1 MNRAPC
7 FSLMML
13 FLLISFS
20 LCTVCWIATAGAD
33 IRVDISDGKASRTLR
48 SATID
53 GAVYVNL
60 EDLAAMLGSGQFW
73 RTETKKMVLILG
85 QHKVKV
91 TANNPLV
98 MVDDQRFQMPLAAR
112 YGIGGL
118 QVPVEYFIPLVN
130 PLLSD
135 GLRWTAAD
143 QTLQMDLSETN
154 IRRLQIDPKSN
165 GTLVTLWLDEPLTFE
180 LSTSRPNWLH
190 LSLFGGNL
198 NPGEINSLQQI
209 GHVQEIRAYQFPDCA
224 QISLKLKEESISYK
238 AYAQSEPD
246 RILLSLRTET
256 SARWNASQGLIRARG
271 FETERAQNPVDVVV
285 IDPGHGGKDP
295 GAIGPSGLQEKE
307 VVLDI
312 CKRLASLLQTRLG
325 INVLLTREDDTFIS
339 LSGRTKM
346 ANAEGADLFVSVH
359 ANASKRR
366 SANGFE
372 TYFLAEAKNDAGRAA
387 AILENSALR
396 FERPEASMEGMSDLD
411 FILYDMVQNE
421 FHQESEYLA
430 SIIQEQLDDQLSI
443 NNRRVN
449 QAPFYVLNGAYMP
462 AVLVETAFISN
473 PEEEALLKKRWFRQ
487 KIAEALYES
496 VRTFKEKYERL

>member
-1 MNRAPC
+1 MKRYRD
-7 FSLMML
+7 
-13 FLLISFS
+13 LLNMAAVILLSFS
-20 LCTVCWIATAGAD
+20 VLAVCWPGSSRGD
-33 IRVDISDGKASRTLR
+33 IRVDFSSGKTSRTLR
-48 SATID
+48 SVTID
-53 GAVYVNL
+53 GAVYVTL
-60 EDLAAMLGSGQFW
+60 EDLAAVLGSGQFW

-98 MVDDQRFQMPLAAR
+98 VVDDQRFQMPLPAQ
-112 YGIGGL
+112 YGAGGL
-118 QVPVEYFIPLVN
+118 LVPVEYFIPLLN

-135 GLRWTAAD
+135 GLRWTGAD
-143 QTLQMDLSETN
+143 RTLQMNLSKAN
-154 IRRLQIDPKSN
+154 VRRIQVEPKSN
-165 GTLVTLWLDEPLTFE
+165 GTLVTLWLDQPLDFE

-190 LSLFGGNL
+190 ISLFGGDL
-198 NPGEINSLQQI
+198 NPGEFNSLTQI

-224 QISLKLKEESISYK
+224 QISLKLREESISYK
-238 AYAQSEPD
+238 AYQQSEPD
-246 RILLSLRTET
+246 RILLSLRTESST
-256 SARWNASQGLIRARG
+256 RWNASEGLIRARG

-295 GAIGPSGLQEKE
+295 GAIGPSGLLEKE

-312 CKRLASLLQTRLG
+312 CKRLASLLETRLG
-325 INVLLTREDDTFIS
+325 INAILTRGDDTFIS

-346 ANAEGADLFVSVH
+346 ANAEGADLFISVH
-359 ANASKRR
+359 ANASRKR

-387 AILENSALR
+387 AILENSAIR
-396 FERPEASMEGMSDLD
+396 FERPESSMEGMSDLD

-430 SIIQEQLDDQLSI
+430 SIIQERLDEQLSI
-443 NNRRVN
+443 TNRRVN

-473 PEEEALLKKRWFRQ
+473 PDEEALLKKRWFRQ
-487 KIAEALYES
+487 KIAESLYES

>member
-1 MNRAPC
+1 MRQ
-7 FSLMML
+7 LRYLRQLIL
-13 FLLISFS
+13 FILLAFIGGIVSGPDP
-20 LCTVCWIATAGAD
+20 AGGD
-33 IRVDISDGKASRTLR
+33 IRVDFSAGKTSRTLR
-48 SATID
+48 STTID
-53 GAVYVNL
+53 GRIYAAL
-60 EDLAAMLGSGQFW
+60 EDLATVLGSGQFW

-91 TANNPLV
+91 TASNPV
-98 MVDDQRFQMPLAAR
+98 VVVDEQRFQMPLPVR
-112 YGIGGL
+112 YGAGGL
-118 QVPVEYFIPLVN
+118 LVPAEHFIPLIN

-135 GLRWTAAD
+135 DLQWTEDD

-154 IRRLQIDPKSN
+154 VRRIQVDPKSN
-165 GTLVTLWLDEPLTFE
+165 GTLVTLWLNRPLSFE

-190 LSLFGGNL
+190 VSLFGGNL
-198 NPGEINSLQQI
+198 NPGDFNSLTQA

-246 RILLSLRTET
+246 RILLSLRTES
-256 SARWNASQGLIRARG
+256 SARWNPTDGLIRARG

-295 GAIGPSGLQEKE
+295 GAIGPSGLEEKE
-307 VVLDI
+307 AVLDI
-312 CKRLASLLQTRLG
+312 CKRLASLLETRLG
-325 INVLLTREDDTFIS
+325 IGVVLTRKDDTFIS

-346 ANAEGADLFVSVH
+346 ANAEGADLFISVH
-359 ANASKRR
+359 ANASRKR

-396 FERPEASMEGMSDLD
+396 FERPEGTMEGMSDLD

-430 SIIQEQLDDQLSI
+430 GIIQEQLDDQLSI
-443 NNRRVN
+443 TNRRIN

-473 PEEEALLKKRWFRQ
+473 PDEEALLKKRWFRQ

>member
-1 MNRAPC
+1 MRRLRCSPAVILFCILSLSAWAGCGIETARAD
-7 FSLMML
+7 
-13 FLLISFS
+13 
-20 LCTVCWIATAGAD
+20 V
-33 IRVDISDGKASRTLR
+33 RVDFSAGQASRTLR
-48 SATID
+48 SVTIE
-53 GAVYVNL
+53 GAVYVAL
-60 EDLAAMLGSGQFW
+60 EDLAEVIGWGQFW
-73 RTETKKMVLILG
+73 RPETKKLVLILG

-91 TANNPLV
+91 TARNPV
-98 MVDDQRFQMPLAAR
+98 VVVDDQRYQMPLPAR
-112 YGIGGL
+112 FGTGGV
-118 QVPVEYFIPLVN
+118 QVPVEYFIPLIN

-135 GLRWTAAD
+135 DLRWTESD
-143 QTLQMDLSETN
+143 KTLQMDLSETN
-154 IRRLQIDPKSN
+154 VRRIQVDPKSN
-165 GTLVTLWLDEPLTFE
+165 GTLVTLWLSEPLTFE

-190 LSLFGGNL
+190 VSLFGGNL
-198 NPGEINSLQQI
+198 NPSEFNSLEQS
-209 GHVQEIRAYQFPDCA
+209 GHIQEIRAYQFPDCA
-224 QISLKLKEESISYK
+224 QISMKLKEESISYK

-246 RILLSLRTET
+246 RILLSLRTES
-256 SARWNASQGLIRARG
+256 SARWNASEGLIRARG

-295 GAIGPSGLQEKE
+295 GAVGPTGLQEKE

-312 CKRLASLLQTRLG
+312 CKRLASLLNTRLG
-325 INVLLTREDDTFIS
+325 LNVILTREDDTFIS

-346 ANAEGADLFVSVH
+346 ANAKGADLFVSVH
-359 ANASKRR
+359 ANASKKR

-396 FERPEASMEGMSDLD
+396 FERPEGSMEGMSDLD

-443 NNRRVN
+443 TNRRVN

-473 PEEEALLKKRWFRQ
+473 PDEEALLKKRWFRQ

-496 VRTFKEKYERL
+496 VRSFKEKYERL

>member
-1 MNRAPC
+1 MGKLRHFPAVG
-7 FSLMML
+7 FL
-13 FLLISFS
+13 FLLLFS
-20 LCTVCWIATAGAD
+20 VLTFCWIGTSGAD
-33 IRVDISDGKASRTLR
+33 IRVDFSAGKASRTLR
-48 SATID
+48 SAVID
-53 GAVYVNL
+53 GNVYVAL
-60 EDLAAMLGSGQFW
+60 EDLAAILGSGQFW
-73 RTETKKMVLILG
+73 RTETKKMVLVFG

-91 TANNPLV
+91 TANNPLI
-98 MVDDQRFQMPLAAR
+98 MVDDQRFQMPLAVR

-118 QVPVEYFIPLVN
+118 QVPVEYFIPLIN

-135 GLRWTAAD
+135 ELRWTSDD
-143 QTLQMDLSETN
+143 QTLEMDLSETN
-154 IRRLQIDPKSN
+154 IRRIRVDPKSN
-165 GTLVTLWLDEPLTFE
+165 GTLVTLWLDEPLNFE

-190 LSLFGGNL
+190 VSLFGGNL
-198 NPGEINSLQQI
+198 NPSEFNSLKKI

-238 AYAQSEPD
+238 AYSQGEPD
-246 RILLSLRTET
+246 RILLSLRTEP
-256 SARWNASQGLIRARG
+256 SARWNASEGLIRARG

-325 INVLLTREDDTFIS
+325 LQAILTRQDDTFIS

-346 ANAEGADLFVSVH
+346 ANAEGADLFLSVH

-396 FERPEASMEGMSDLD
+396 FERPEGSMEGMSDLD

-430 SIIQEQLDDQLSI
+430 GIIQEQLDGQLSI
-443 NNRRVN
+443 TNRRVN

-473 PEEEALLKKRWFRQ
+473 PDEETLLKKRWFRQ